1 MSKND
6 SFWFRDFYCSFNGRK
21 DEISAIDRPYKRQLD
36 IFIEKEKQLIKV
48 NTLILPK
55 NLSQEKIESMIIEYM
70 CREIGEIKAD
80 GTVEKGNTDQGW
92 VYKSYENFYKRE
104 GKCYVAE
111 HEEESNIEEVGITY
125 EGIYEEVCEYL
136 HECGVDISKVPEERI
151 NGMVEDVFY
160 TVDWQFTSSLIFG
173 DEYLEGEV
181 ADFPD
186 EYFISGKNTEKE
198 DNELCED

>member
-1 MSKND
+1 MSKTD
-6 SFWFRDFYCSFNGRK
+6 SFWFRDFYCRFNGLK
-21 DEISAIDRPYKRQLD
+21 DQIYATDRPYKRQLE

-55 NLSQEKIESMIIEYM
+55 NLSQKKIESLIIEYM

-80 GTVEKGNTDQGW
+80 GTVEKGETDQGY

-111 HEEESNIEEVGITY
+111 HEKESNIEEVGITY
-125 EGIYEEVCEYL
+125 EGIYEEVCDYL
-136 HECGVDISKVPEERI
+136 QECGVNISKVPEERI
-151 NGMVEDVFY
+151 NIMVEDVFD

-186 EYFISGKNTEKE
+186 EYFFSSKNEEKE
-198 DNELCED
+198 EKELCED

>member
-1 MSKND
+1 MSKSD
-6 SFWFRDFYCSFNGRK
+6 SFKFRDFYCSFNGLK
-21 DEISAIDRPYKRQLD
+21 DEINAVDRPYKRQLE
-36 IFIEKEKQLIKV
+36 IFVEKEKQLIKV

-55 NLSQEKIESMIIEYM
+55 NLSLEKVKAIILEYM

-80 GTVEKGNTDQGW
+80 GTVEKSETDQGY

-111 HEEESNIEEVGITY
+111 CEKEKNIEEVGITY
-125 EGIYEEVCEYL
+125 DGIYEEVCDYL
-136 HECGVDISKVPEERI
+136 LLCGVDVTKVPEERI
-151 NGMVEDVFY
+151 NGMVEDVFE
-160 TVDWQFTSSLIFG
+160 TVDWQLTSSLIYE
-173 DEYLEGEV
+173 DYLEGEV

-198 DNELCED
+198 EEEICED